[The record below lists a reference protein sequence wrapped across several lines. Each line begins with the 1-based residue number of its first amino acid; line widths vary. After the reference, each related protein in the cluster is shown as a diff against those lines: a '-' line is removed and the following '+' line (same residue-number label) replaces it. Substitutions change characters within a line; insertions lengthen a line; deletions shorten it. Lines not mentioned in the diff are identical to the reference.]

1 MDNLKNT
8 TKLLKA
14 MADEGRLRIVLLLM
28 AKKNFCVCE
37 IKEVIGLSQPTI
49 SSHLK
54 VLQNAGILESSKD
67 GLWVNYRLARD
78 MDKNARQIIEHIYD
92 SVKEDAAV
100 RQDIKKITDVD
111 RHRICKG

>member
-1 MDNLKNT
+1 MDKLKNI

-14 MADEGRLRIVLLLM
+14 MADEGRLRIVLLLV
-28 AKKNFCVCE
+28 ARKNLCVCE
-37 IKEVIGLSQPTI
+37 IKEIIGLSQPTI

-67 GLWVNYRLARD
+67 GLWVNYRLAQD
-78 MDKNARQIIEHIYD
+78 MDKNARQIIERIYG

-100 RQDIKKITDVD
+100 RQDIKKITEVD
-111 RHRICKG
+111 RHKICKG